1 MASIG
6 DRNPFSLLSDPTTP
20 TPSKRRKRCREAS
33 TSDQLV
39 LPPAS
44 VESVKISPSKS
55 ACLETEVRVDV
66 NLGNLITQMKRE
78 IMDEVNS
85 WMDRADSRMN
95 RADAQLNDHVAE
107 SSFMLRCGKY
117 ASLRSVED
125 WALNRIK
132 RLAKLPSA
140 TPHRETIDFFLRNYE
155 ALGVP
160 KEYLLSLRHSSVRQ
174 TAVNYVHMSPDD
186 ADAVDSM
193 WNSLSRMLTT
203 EERDKYRAL
212 LQFGRGL
219 TSVRYVGG
227 L

>member
-1 MASIG
+1 VEIYYRVRLPETEGFKFVQRHTPPKDLLEALEIK
-6 DRNPFSLLSDPTTP
+6 SLVNSLGGT
-20 TPSKRRKRCREAS
+20 AI
-33 TSDQLV
+33 V
-39 LPPAS
+39 
-44 VESVKISPSKS
+44 SPLKS
-55 ACLETEVRVDV
+55 ACSETEVRVNV
-66 NLGNLITQMKRE
+66 NFGDLITRMKRE

-85 WMDRADSRMN
+85 RMDRADTR
-95 RADAQLNDHVAE
+95 LNDHVAE
-107 SSFMLRCGKY
+107 SSFMLHCAKY

-132 RLAKLPSA
+132 RVAKLPSEL
-140 TPHRETIDFFLRNYE
+140 PHRETIDFFLRNYE
-155 ALGVP
+155 APGVP

-174 TAVNYVHMSPDD
+174 TAIDYVHMSPDD

-212 LQFGRGL
+212 MQFGRGL